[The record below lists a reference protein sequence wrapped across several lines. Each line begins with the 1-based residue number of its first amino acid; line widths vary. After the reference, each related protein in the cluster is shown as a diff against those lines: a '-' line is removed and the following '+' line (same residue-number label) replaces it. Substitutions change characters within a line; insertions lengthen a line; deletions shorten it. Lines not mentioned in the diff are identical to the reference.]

1 MAISA
6 TLVNGVTTVTTE
18 DAAAI
23 SADAADNARRADPA
37 EVAAAAEVEVEV
49 EEEEAAAAAL
59 E

>member
-1 MAISA
+1 
-6 TLVNGVTTVTTE
+6 VNGVTTVTTE

-37 EVAAAAEVEVEV
+37 EVAAAEVEVEV
-49 EEEEAAAAAL
+49 EVVEAAAAAAL